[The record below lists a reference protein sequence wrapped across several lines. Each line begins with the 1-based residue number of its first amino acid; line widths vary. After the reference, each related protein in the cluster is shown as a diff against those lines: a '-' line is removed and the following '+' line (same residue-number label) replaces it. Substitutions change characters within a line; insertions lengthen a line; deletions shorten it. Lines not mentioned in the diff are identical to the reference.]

1 MVRSGSDVDSWP
13 RTGFSRRLGDVTR
26 AGLSERFSEPSCFA
40 RRLQDIESDTG
51 YDTLRRTFNGAL
63 ARVSQTAVYDTYDRL
78 RPRADGS
85 CERTLAGLKAARTQR
100 RQDVRAVESPGAAG
114 PGRDGAPRHLSV
126 QLCRELGILRR
137 WPMHRRVRVG
147 EDLDLRRFIV
157 RYVDDGTRGLQIL
170 RELDEAV
177 VDQVGTASAPP
188 RTAPS
193 GTRTRCS
200 ISSSPSR
207 RQSGYRSASASRRRS
222 ATPPSGPTS
231 RSARGRGPCGQ
242 GCPTLRGPPPRS
254 SVRPPPSQPHR
265 RRR

>member
-1 MVRSGSDVDSWP
+1 MVLPDRCCIPGLNPCIDGGVHTIGYARVRTAPANAPWLGSRP
-13 RTGFSRRLGDVTR
+13 RGRNG
-26 AGLSERFSEPSCFA
+26 G
-40 RRLQDIESDTG
+40 
-51 YDTLRRTFNGAL
+51 RTFAL
-63 ARVSQTAVYDTYDRL
+63 SKAQVRLAQAAMAHRDTSVS
-78 RPRADGS
+78 
-85 CERTLAGLKAARTQR
+85 E
-100 RQDVRAVESPGAAG
+100 
-114 PGRDGAPRHLSV
+114 
-126 QLCRELGILRR
+126 LCRELGILRR

-265 RRR
+265 RKR

>member
-1 MVRSGSDVDSWP
+1 MDVTENP
-13 RTGFSRRLGDVTR
+13 RASRRVRYWVVAQAAMAHRDTSV
-26 AGLSERFSEPSCFA
+26 SE
-40 RRLQDIESDTG
+40 
-51 YDTLRRTFNGAL
+51 
-63 ARVSQTAVYDTYDRL
+63 
-78 RPRADGS
+78 
-85 CERTLAGLKAARTQR
+85 
-100 RQDVRAVESPGAAG
+100 
-114 PGRDGAPRHLSV
+114 
-126 QLCRELGILRR
+126 LCRELGILRR

-170 RELDEAV
+170 GELDEAV

-207 RQSGYRSASASRRRS
+207 RQSGYRSASRRRS
-222 ATPPSGPTS
+222 ATPPSGPSS
-231 RSARGRGPCGQ
+231 RSSWRPAPGGVDFIAIDGGEGGTGTGPLVFADHVP
-242 GCPTLRGPPPRS
+242 GCPTVRCPPPRS

-265 RRR
+265 RKR